1 MDKLVA
7 STKDDIKVNIN
18 AMKKDTVG
26 EIKQEVKESINTTV
40 DDRNKELEDRA
51 RRYMSVVIFN
61 LKDHIN
67 SRGT

>member
-40 DDRNKELEDRA
+40 DDRNKR
-51 RRYMSVVIFN
+51 I
-61 LKDHIN
+61 
-67 SRGT
+67 RG